1 MSKVQISVEWLF
13 NEIMKH
19 FAFLDFKN
27 NLETISRKMYRVY
40 ALLTN
45 ARTFLYKTQTS
56 EFFNIGSPTLEE
68 YFM

>member
-27 NLETISRKMYRVY
+27 NLKTISRKMYRVY
-40 ALLTN
+40 A
-45 ARTFLYKTQTS
+45 
-56 EFFNIGSPTLEE
+56 PTLEE